1 MKNTI
6 TYLAG
11 AATANIAATGEITI
25 HTVEI
30 PITTV
35 NTLTFQSTATPAVVY
50 FVLPAATLPRSY
62 KFNCVV
68 GNGLDVVAAGADVAI
83 ITTAS

>member
-6 TYLAG
+6 TDLIG
-11 AATANIAATGEITI
+11 AATAHIATSGEVTI

-35 NTLTFQSTATPAVVY
+35 NTITFRSIASTPVTY
-50 FVLPAATLPRSY
+50 FVLPASTVAGNY
-62 KFNCVV
+62 EFDCVV

-83 ITTAS
+83 ITTAQ